1 MRPSL
6 YPMNHSFDTVYAPS
20 SAVGGAICVIR
31 VSGRDTRAV
40 VRAILDAPV
49 CETPN
54 LLRRASILQ
63 NGAAVDDCMAVF
75 FKAPKSY
82 TGEDMLE
89 LHCHGGIQTVRT
101 VLETLSLAGA
111 VPAEPGAFTKRAF
124 LNGKMDLSQ
133 AEAVMDVINAQSQS
147 GLRVALEQLGGS
159 VSRRIRYAEDLLL
172 DVRAAIEAAID
183 YPDEAEID
191 SACIGTL
198 SDAEAE
204 LCALIEEGRRGRV
217 LRDGLKIA
225 ILGRPN
231 VGKSSLLN
239 ALLGQDRAIVT
250 AAAGT
255 TRDVLDEQT
264 VIEGVPVRLIDT
276 AGLREAVDE
285 AERIGVERAKNAM
298 DAADALLIVLD
309 GSVPETAEETALL
322 AQTAQRKRIVVANKC
337 DLGTV
342 THADLAISC
351 RTGEGLGELKTRIA
365 AFAESAGQSTVCITN
380 ERHIRALE
388 LAREAVSHAGTQQE
402 PDCIA
407 TDVQEALHQ
416 LGTIT
421 GTDVDAE
428 VVNRIFQNFCVGK

>member
-1 MRPSL
+1 
-6 YPMNHSFDTVYAPS
+6 MNRSFDTVFAPS
-20 SAVGGAICVIR
+20 SAVGCAICVIR
-31 VSGRDTRAV
+31 VSGAGARAV
-40 VRAILDAPV
+40 ARAVLDTPV
-49 CETPN
+49 FEHPN
-54 LLRRASILQ
+54 LLRHARILR
-63 NGAAVDDCMAVF
+63 NGKPVDDCMAVYF
-75 FKAPKSY
+75 CAPKSY

-89 LHCHGGIQTVRT
+89 LHCHGGMQTVRA
-101 VLETLSLAGA
+101 VLETLSLSGA
-111 VPAEPGAFTKRAF
+111 VPAEAGEFTKRAF

-133 AEAVMDVINAQSQS
+133 AEAVMDVINAQSER
-147 GLRVALEQLGGS
+147 GLKAALEQLRGS
-159 VSRRIRYAEDLLL
+159 VSGRIRHAQELLL

-183 YPDEAEID
+183 YPDEAEFD
-191 SACIGTL
+191 ESCTEMLA
-198 SDAEAE
+198 DAEAE

-255 TRDVLDEQT
+255 TRDVLDERA
-264 VIEGVPVRLIDT
+264 VIGGVPVRLIDT
-276 AGLREAVDE
+276 AGLRDASDE
-285 AERIGVERAKNAM
+285 AERIGVERAKQAM
-298 DAADALLIVLD
+298 DSADVLLIVLD
-309 GSVPETAEETALL
+309 GSVPLTDAERALLSETAG
-322 AQTAQRKRIVVANKC
+322 RKRIVAANKS
-337 DLGTV
+337 DLGAV
-342 THADLAISC
+342 TEGDLSISC
-351 RTGEGLGELKTRIA
+351 KTGEGVEALKARLA
-365 AFAESAGQSTVCITN
+365 SFADAAGQSACITN

-388 LAREAVSHAGTQQE
+388 LALEAVRRAETQTE

-428 VVNRIFQNFCVGK
+428 VIDRIFSNFCVGK